1 MCNGSFSKFTSE
13 IFWEV
18 FRRFSFTTIQN
29 IGITRVG
36 FLIQFTMAC
45 RVKHCTSRTA
55 LIDLASRIWKT
66 LNLNNLIYQ
75 REILDQVDYFDTH
88 SLFLSY
94 ELNFA
99 VLKHNLTT
107 TVWDSFSTRSPRK
120 EKKNSFFDWTGSQW
134 IVEWR
139 RLSVRE
145 EDEWSVMNW
154 IDPHH
159 DSCSS
164 PHGGVR

>member
-1 MCNGSFSKFTSE
+1 MLLGWKLLFRQLNYSANQSLSRNCYFYRSLFIKKHLYRASKHPKTTDMCNGSFSKFTSE

-99 VLKHNLTT
+99 VLKHNLT
-107 TVWDSFSTRSPRK
+107 ST
-120 EKKNSFFDWTGSQW
+120 G
-134 IVEWR
+134 
-139 RLSVRE
+139 
-145 EDEWSVMNW
+145 
-154 IDPHH
+154 
-159 DSCSS
+159 
-164 PHGGVR
+164 